1 MALLRRRRDAADYC
15 QEALRRSRAGD
26 HAGFLAAADQ
36 AIRIAPG
43 HAMAHH
49 LRGGALSDQGRHS
62 EALAEFRQAIALDP
76 AMTYVQYRIA
86 FELNF
91 LGRSDEALQAAD
103 TAIGL
108 DPGDVAPL
116 ILRGAILSD
125 LDRPE
130 EALDAFTE
138 VLRRRPDI
146 AQVYF
151 NRAQILRRLGRYPEA
166 LAGYDEALRLL
177 PRLPGGHEHKGI
189 TLAMAGEYDG
199 ALAEFGLATAPGAG
213 RPAGTAPAGTA
224 DVWPA
229 AIAWHRGD
237 RGQARRRFEQA
248 AATMAADRSGSRS
261 GSPFEAVN
269 LRAVVSC
276 ALGDPGA
283 AEDLLRE
290 QAHPADPGA
299 RDVLSR
305 LYDLLSDPP
314 MPGIGQLRAIAF
326 RSLT

>member
-1 MALLRRRRDAADYC
+1 MALLRRRHEAGDYC
-15 QEALRRSRAGD
+15 QEALRWSKAGD
-26 HAGFLAAADQ
+26 PAGALAAADR
-36 AIRIAPG
+36 AIKLSPE
-43 HAMAHH
+43 HALAHH
-49 LRGGALSDQGRHS
+49 VRGGALSDLGQH
-62 EALAEFRQAIALDP
+62 EAALEAFRRAIALDP
-76 AMTYVQYRIA
+76 AMTYVQYKIA

-91 LGRSDEALQAAD
+91 LGRNAEALEAAD

-108 DPGDVAPL
+108 EPGDIAPL

-125 LDRPE
+125 LERGAD
-130 EALDAFTE
+130 ALDAFTE
-138 VLRRRPDI
+138 VLRRRPDL

-151 NRAQILRRLGRYPEA
+151 NRAQILRRLGRYAEA
-166 LAGYDEALRLL
+166 LADYDEALRLM
-177 PRLPGGHEHKGI
+177 PRLPGAHEQKGI
-189 TLAMAGEYDG
+189 TLAMAGEYDD
-199 ALAEFGLATAPGAG
+199 ALTEFGLATATATATGAG

-237 RGQARRRFEQA
+237 PGEARRRFEQA
-248 AATMAADRSGSRS
+248 AGTMAAGPSDSRS
-261 GSPFEAVN
+261 ESVN

-276 ALGDPGA
+276 ALGHLDA
-283 AEDLLRE
+283 AEELLRG
-290 QAHPADPGA
+290 QPHPVDPAA

-314 MPGIGQLRAIAF
+314 MPGIGPLRAIAF